1 MSCRFCSVEPGRCGK
16 PHGGECGCSCH
27 GPSVWHWVELA
38 GVIVLCMVNT
48 VVACT
53 PSSTAS
59 PPQDVVITSTDSG
72 DPCAVA
78 KAITDQRLIR
88 TESGAPLV
96 VPCDA
101 GK

>member
-1 MSCRFCSVEPGRCGK
+1 MVLRSYVAVLALSVAAL
-16 PHGGECGCSCH
+16 SI
-27 GPSVWHWVELA
+27 S
-38 GVIVLCMVNT
+38 
-48 VVACT
+48 CT